1 MGRLVWSRIRFYL
14 ALVLEDYLLG
24 CYMCLDLLLLFFP
37 VWQRLDILSLSGT
50 SALRKHFAA
59 PLTRRRLFI
68 ILIRRDV
75 MAADVASEDFTTTV
89 KKKLTDLLGEFA
101 TMDKPEWHLAL
112 KSTSSHMEPIRCLQS
127 GSTQLVWY
135 FCFIFMIPCQP
146 GPTQRAQDRVDV
158 ASLPPSCGSR
168 QRSSL
173 RISEEDSQQVSWI
186 ETYREVGGG
195 STLWNLLVQVDLVQD
210 WSQNLCAVEFI
221 FLFFL

>member
-1 MGRLVWSRIRFYL
+1 
-14 ALVLEDYLLG
+14 
-24 CYMCLDLLLLFFP
+24 
-37 VWQRLDILSLSGT
+37 
-50 SALRKHFAA
+50 
-59 PLTRRRLFI
+59 
-68 ILIRRDV
+68 

-186 ETYREVGGG
+186 ETYREVGG
-195 STLWNLLVQVDLVQD
+195 VQHCETC
-210 WSQNLCAVEFI
+210 WFK
-221 FLFFL
+221 